1 MGIYLICSIKYF
13 SQHHSQGNCSSL
25 PTQKDTGEELRES
38 DWCLRTKLRTNNTQ
52 TNRDNYR
59 SSLAKMQTKIL
70 LKHSQLKRSFREWEI
85 QQVTSTGKEP
95 WSEELFKNST
105 MKETYKSLNLAEQLL
120 KHWNI
125 NIHL

>member
-1 MGIYLICSIKYF
+1 
-13 SQHHSQGNCSSL
+13 
-25 PTQKDTGEELRES
+25 
-38 DWCLRTKLRTNNTQ
+38 
-52 TNRDNYR
+52 
-59 SSLAKMQTKIL
+59 MQTKIL
-70 LKHSQLKRSFREWEI
+70 RVHSQLKRSFREWEI